1 MKEIRSAANLLVL
14 ERLTQLH
21 VVGVGSHCD
30 GQLADDLEVDGAPVG
45 GGDEGIHPP
54 VGGLGQQVDKGLQET
69 DTQVLEILGG
79 LYLGRVGEAD
89 VALRKMQT
97 GESLRTGGADSS
109 RQAERILAS
118 VGATQSPQSH
128 TVLSEGPLSAAEP
141 SDSLSRSTLTDCQ
154 RNRKSVKEQKVVQR
168 SCTQGPKT
176 PPPQLQLQQRLKVPE
191 QTEQ

>member
-69 DTQVLEILGG
+69 DTQVLEVLGG
-79 LYLGRVGEAD
+79 LHLGRVGEAD

-118 VGATQSPQSH
+118 VGATQGPQSH
-128 TVLSEGPLSAAEP
+128 TVLRCGTFRFAFKIHNDRLSEEQNEREREKSGAEELHSGAEDPPPPAAAAA
-141 SDSLSRSTLTDCQ
+141 
-154 RNRKSVKEQKVVQR
+154 
-168 SCTQGPKT
+168 QGP
-176 PPPQLQLQQRLKVPE
+176 RADGAVNDISE
-191 QTEQ
+191 